1 MKIKVIMRSFFYAEF
16 VWDTNSLSQTGTVC
30 GMDLISSKNMV
41 REWISKMK
49 KGKVPVPSGLV
60 STSVDKAG
68 IDVIIGLIKKIT
80 VEGVIPVEKET

>member
-1 MKIKVIMRSFFYAEF
+1 MKIKVIMRSFFYVEF
-16 VWDTNSLSQTGTVC
+16 VWDKNSLSQIGTVC
-30 GMDLISSKNMV
+30 GMDLIWSKNMV

-49 KGKVPVPSGLV
+49 KGKVAVPSGLV

-68 IDVIIGLIKKIT
+68 IDVIIDQIKKIT

>member
-1 MKIKVIMRSFFYAEF
+1 
-16 VWDTNSLSQTGTVC
+16 
-30 GMDLISSKNMV
+30 MV

-49 KGKVPVPSGLV
+49 KGKVAVPSGLV

-68 IDVIIGLIKKIT
+68 IDVIIDQIKKIT